1 MSDLVEKVALALA
14 TEPMPGDYDEVPPAE
29 VFSRPRHQHLKL
41 GYERQATIAIHAVLD
56 AIAEPSDTVLFAG
69 YLADGPAMGES
80 FEAFMRLAPGWRSDQ
95 TVIYRAMIAALRK
108 EIEE

>member
-1 MSDLVEKVALALA
+1 MDLLEKVARALA
-14 TEPMPGDYDEVPPAE
+14 TEPVPGDYDEVPPAE
-29 VFSRPRHQHLKL
+29 VFSRPRYQHLRQR
-41 GYERQATIAIHAVLD
+41 YERQATVAIRAVLD

-95 TVIYRAMIAALRK
+95 TIIYRAMMVALRK
-108 EIEE
+108 EIE

>member
-1 MSDLVEKVALALA
+1 MDLVEKVARAIVADDFVQVQGGPA
-14 TEPMPGDYDEVPPAE
+14 T
-29 VFSRPRHQHLKL
+29 
-41 GYERQATIAIHAVLD
+41 QATIDEAWRDDISAATAAINAVLD